1 MRATTL
7 WAPAIVLSV
16 AAVLTVGIDTQRSMP
31 LRAPFDSVIPRE
43 IAGFTGKDVILS
55 EAEARV
61 AGMDVYLMR
70 NHEATVPGDSS
81 RFSLYIGYYER
92 QVRGRTIH
100 TPKNCLPGAGWEA
113 LASQPIAIHTEEG
126 PATVNRYIL
135 QREGQQVLVLYW
147 YQGRGRVEANEYVVK
162 WNLLRDAA
170 LHKRTEEA
178 LVRVVVPIY
187 GGKEQAAFST
197 AREAAARVIPA
208 LWDALPS

>member
-1 MRATTL
+1 MRKTTL
-7 WAPAIVLSV
+7 WAPAIILGV

-43 IAGFTGKDVILS
+43 IAGFTSKDVILS

-61 AGMDVYLMR
+61 AGMDEYLMR
-70 NHEATVPGDSS
+70 NHETAVPGDSS
-81 RFSLYIGYYER
+81 WFSLYIGYYER
-92 QVRGRTIH
+92 QMRGRTIH

-113 LASQPIAIHTEEG
+113 LASQPITIDTEEG
-126 PATVNRYIL
+126 PATVNRYVL
-135 QREGQQVLVLYW
+135 QREGQQALVLYW

-162 WNLLRDAA
+162 WDLLRDAA
-170 LHKRTEEA
+170 LRKRTEEA

-187 GGKEQAAFST
+187 EGKEQAAFST